1 MSSTPEKCPCGSG
14 SSYTTCCEPFIQ
26 GTAKAP
32 TAEKLMRSRYCA
44 FVLLDSDY
52 LLATWHPEHCPAD
65 LRIDPATRWL
75 GLEVRHRKQVDA
87 THAEVEFVAR
97 CREPTGRAARIHERS
112 RFVRENGRWFYLDGE
127 ML

>member
-1 MSSTPEKCPCGSG
+1 MLRPLSQRLRGHTRARRR
-14 SSYTTCCEPFIQ
+14 I
-26 GTAKAP
+26 ADAL
-32 TAEKLMRSRYCA
+32 ALLRSRYCA